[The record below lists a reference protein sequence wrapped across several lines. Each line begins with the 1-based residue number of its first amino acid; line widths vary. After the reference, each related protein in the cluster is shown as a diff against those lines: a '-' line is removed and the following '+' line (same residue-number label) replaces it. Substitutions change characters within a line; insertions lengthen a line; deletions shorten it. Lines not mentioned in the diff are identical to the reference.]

1 MSYNL
6 IPEILT
12 GKTRLQEIYNLRV
25 IAYENSPQSNSV
37 NRKIYP
43 NGWSDHLDEL
53 ENTIHWIVID
63 DGKIIASARLA
74 ILKNLVETNEELGSF
89 GLTDNV
95 SFAYWSRLVVH
106 PDYRRTRTM
115 MRLDA
120 ARKEYIDNNK
130 QIKFALSCVIDARAK
145 SLLRLGFEYKGTV
158 PYNWGG
164 GNRLDKLN
172 LFVYQS
178 PMTPENNIVL

>member
-1 MSYNL
+1 MNHHL

-12 GKTRLQEIYNLRV
+12 GKTRLQEIYDLRV
-25 IAYENSPQSNSV
+25 IAYENSAQSDCI

-63 DGKIIASARLA
+63 NGKIIASARLA
-74 ILKNLVETNEELGSF
+74 ILKNLHETKEELGRF
-89 GLTDNV
+89 GLADNV
-95 SFAYWSRLVVH
+95 PFAYWSRLVVH

-120 ARKEYIDNNK
+120 IRKSYIDNNN
-130 QIKFALSCVIDARAK
+130 QIKFALSCVVDARAK
-145 SLLRLGFEYKGTV
+145 SLLRLGFEFKGNV

-164 GNRLDKLN
+164 GSRLDKLN
-172 LFVYQS
+172 LFIYQS
-178 PMTPENNIVL
+178 PMTPQNNITV